1 MDLNNSK
8 KIILIT
14 GATSGIGEAA
24 ANLLSNKYNL
34 ILCGRREER
43 LSKIKNRLSKKTE
56 VITLNFDVRNKEDVT
71 DKINSLPDKWKKINI
86 LIFYL
91 TTNDNEVELS

>member
-8 KIILIT
+8 KIIFIT

-43 LSKIKNRLSKKTE
+43 LSKIKNRLSKKT
-56 VITLNFDVRNKEDVT
+56 
-71 DKINSLPDKWKKINI
+71 
-86 LIFYL
+86 
-91 TTNDNEVELS
+91 

>member
-8 KIILIT
+8 KIIFIT

-56 VITLNFDVRNKEDVT
+56 VITLNFDVRSK
-71 DKINSLPDKWKKINI
+71 
-86 LIFYL
+86 
-91 TTNDNEVELS
+91 